1 MLFLM
6 ATVKKKNCNRSLCN
20 WIVYKNPYIYTL
32 LRKTLR
38 AVVLLL
44 NFDLYCHKSCIV
56 SWGVRAS
63 VGGMEGEKEGWW
75 TNRGILFLG
84 SSMDSLRHWERRRE
98 GDSMFPSSVRSVVRS
113 RALRASVPGDGVMK
127 GEVDGGTEQGD
138 GRREGCSGRVRSFDQ
153 IPHTGRNGWMNLLH
167 FWRNGTFSHLHKHME
182 QNFNTIGP
190 IYRYTHNTHTH
201 TKHTPQHSTHLAQCT
216 CTRSH

>member
-1 MLFLM
+1 
-6 ATVKKKNCNRSLCN
+6 
-20 WIVYKNPYIYTL
+20 
-32 LRKTLR
+32 
-38 AVVLLL
+38 
-44 NFDLYCHKSCIV
+44 
-56 SWGVRAS
+56 
-63 VGGMEGEKEGWW
+63 
-75 TNRGILFLG
+75 
-84 SSMDSLRHWERRRE
+84 
-98 GDSMFPSSVRSVVRS
+98 MFPSSVRSVVRS

-138 GRREGCSGRVRSFDQ
+138 GRREGCSGRVRSFDE

-201 TKHTPQHSTHLAQCT
+201 
-216 CTRSH
+216 